1 MKYEKG
7 PCLFDTCLRESVCV
21 CVRVLYAL
29 LQSTQNCS
37 LILLAVKLPR
47 GILETFCTFH
57 AGYFQFVIRF
67 C

>member
-1 MKYEKG
+1 MRKG
-7 PCLFDTCLRESVCV
+7 HVFLIPASAKVCV